1 MKGIQFVLDDK
12 GNQTAVIIDLKK
24 YGDLWEDFYDS
35 LTAYQRKDEPRE
47 TLDTVKKKL
56 IQKGKL
62 RG

>member
-12 GNQTAVIIDLKK
+12 GDHTAVIIDLKK
-24 YGDLWEDFYDS
+24 HGDLWEDFYDS
-35 LTAYQRKDEPRE
+35 LTANQRKDEPRE